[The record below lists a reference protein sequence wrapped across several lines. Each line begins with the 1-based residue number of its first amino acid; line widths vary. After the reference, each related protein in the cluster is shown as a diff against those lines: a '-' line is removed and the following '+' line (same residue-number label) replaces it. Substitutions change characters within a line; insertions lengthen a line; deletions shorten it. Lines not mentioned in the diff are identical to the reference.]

1 MQVFSKRKSAL
12 YSAGFLFTREH
23 LLYDEWGNR
32 WFIMLHGFFVK
43 KFFIIDFLFFIPR
56 TLTSYLILGS
66 IKRSLFYFCENE
78 KNIELARRKTEAY
91 FSRA

>member
-1 MQVFSKRKSAL
+1 MQVFSKQKSAL

-43 KFFIIDFLFFIPR
+43 KKFFLIDFLFFIPS
-56 TLTSYLILGS
+56 TLTSYLILGF
-66 IKRSLFYFCENE
+66 IKRSYLLFLWKWKKYWTGVSQN
-78 KNIELARRKTEAY
+78 
-91 FSRA
+91 